1 MTRGW
6 RLPTYIA
13 DYKDDLAAMGPGKF
27 AVHYPHPVLI
37 VLGLTGTLEGPS
49 GSGTVVA
56 AATDTMLLT
65 TLMGRVFPLAKARHA
80 NPGPV
85 RVGRTSDNDIC
96 IPEYS
101 ISKFHCN
108 LALVGADMRLTDSGS
123 TNGTS
128 VNGKRLGP
136 KTACTLVGGE
146 TLVMGR
152 FAFLFHRAAGFVAYL
167 STR

>member
-1 MTRGW
+1 V
-6 RLPTYIA
+6 PTYIA
-13 DYKDDLAAMGPGKF
+13 DYKDDLATMGPVRF
-27 AVHYPHPVLI
+27 AQNYPYPVLI
-37 VLGLTGTLEGPS
+37 VLGLTGTLQGPS

-56 AATDTMLLT
+56 QASDTMLLS
-65 TLMGRVFPLAKARHA
+65 TLVGRVFPISKAKHA

-101 ISKFHCN
+101 ISKFHCH
-108 LALVGADMRLTDSGS
+108 LALVGPDMRLVDSGS
-123 TNGTS
+123 TNGTT
-128 VNGKRLGP
+128 VNGKRLAP
-136 KTACTLVGGE
+136 KTGVVLTGGE

-152 FAFLFHRAAGFVAYL
+152 FALLFHRASSFVAYL